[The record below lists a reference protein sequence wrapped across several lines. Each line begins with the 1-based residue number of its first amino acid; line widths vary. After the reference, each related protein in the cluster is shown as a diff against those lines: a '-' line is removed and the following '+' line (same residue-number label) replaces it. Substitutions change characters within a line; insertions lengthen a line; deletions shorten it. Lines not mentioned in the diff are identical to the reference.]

1 MAFAGIFVLS
11 CGNLSCLKNTPLR
24 KLLPIFERPQR
35 REIRLTTKSRL
46 EYPKC
51 TTATFFYNT
60 KLREIKGLK
69 NSILLKL
76 FIIYKE
82 AKQKTE
88 DEKYKSL
95 YSLLFR
101 QRRASRAP
109 EWILMFEIGGYR
121 FQVVSIFSVVII
133 EEGIISNVLRATTST
148 IFMPRKLLLL
158 EWK

>member
-35 REIRLTTKSRL
+35 REIRLTTKSRP
-46 EYPKC
+46 EYPKY
-51 TTATFFYNT
+51 TIVTFFYNT

-82 AKQKTE
+82 AKQKT
-88 DEKYKSL
+88 
-95 YSLLFR
+95 
-101 QRRASRAP
+101 
-109 EWILMFEIGGYR
+109 
-121 FQVVSIFSVVII
+121 
-133 EEGIISNVLRATTST
+133 
-148 IFMPRKLLLL
+148 
-158 EWK
+158 

>member
-11 CGNLSCLKNTPLR
+11 CGNLSCSKITPLR

-46 EYPKC
+46 EYPKY
-51 TTATFFYNT
+51 TIATFFYNT

-82 AKQKTE
+82 AKQKT
-88 DEKYKSL
+88 KT
-95 YSLLFR
+95 R
-101 QRRASRAP
+101 
-109 EWILMFEIGGYR
+109 
-121 FQVVSIFSVVII
+121 
-133 EEGIISNVLRATTST
+133 ST
-148 IFMPRKLLLL
+148 NLSTVYYFGKGEPVGLQNGF
-158 EWK
+158 

>member
-11 CGNLSCLKNTPLR
+11 CGKLSCLKNTPLR

-46 EYPKC
+46 EYPKY
-51 TTATFFYNT
+51 TIATFFYNT

-82 AKQKTE
+82 AKQKTKTR
-88 DEKYKSL
+88 KYKSL
-95 YSLLFR
+95 YSTILAKESQSGSR
-101 QRRASRAP
+101 MDSDVRDRR
-109 EWILMFEIGGYR
+109 L
-121 FQVVSIFSVVII
+121 QVSGCFHF
-133 EEGIISNVLRATTST
+133 LRCNH
-148 IFMPRKLLLL
+148 
-158 EWK
+158 